1 MEGYLQPCR
10 RRTDMFDADLISSIF
25 GNIEDILQ
33 FQEIFLEDLSETIDS
48 EVFPANLLQT
58 FS

>member
-1 MEGYLQPCR
+1 
-10 RRTDMFDADLISSIF
+10 MFDADLISSIF